1 MEIGSLLDVSVNRLA
16 PKSPIGGAQ
25 PDSGESGCVD
35 GTRVTET
42 IGALEELVAGHGLR
56 VQHFCGRMTNWHAD
70 AMDLAQD
77 VFVVAIERQGTFR
90 GDSSVETWLLGIAV
104 RVCRKWIRREAI
116 RRRVFGWMVTQSD
129 STGPDPAKACDAKD
143 QVSMGLQSLDVQH
156 REVLVL
162 RYMENRD
169 IEQIATVLKISRQSV
184 DQRLTR
190 ARRKLGE
197 WLERQA

>member
-1 MEIGSLLDVSVNRLA
+1 
-16 PKSPIGGAQ
+16 
-25 PDSGESGCVD
+25 
-35 GTRVTET
+35 
-42 IGALEELVAGHGLR
+42 
-56 VQHFCGRMTNWHAD
+56 
-70 AMDLAQD
+70 
-77 VFVVAIERQGTFR
+77 
-90 GDSSVETWLLGIAV
+90 
-104 RVCRKWIRREAI
+104 
-116 RRRVFGWMVTQSD
+116 MVTQSD